1 MGSQAVSLEEVLSRL
16 FYDFTWLRAKYKI
29 YRQLFLESQERID
42 FLLEQAY
49 GVFII
54 TEASLLNDIVV
65 SIIRMVETAG
75 AHKHDKRQVLCL
87 DQLVKRL
94 ELNGYTDLARK
105 TQEDID
111 KLGEKLGP
119 VWAIR
124 NKLVAHKNLL
134 TALQRDAK
142 PIAQIPQRD
151 IEVIL
156 DGIEKVLTTVGDEL
170 GQHYSPEYVQLQ
182 GDGDSLVRLLE
193 ECQEQRRKW
202 LDSLGQT
209 DL

>member
-1 MGSQAVSLEEVLSRL
+1 MSSPEVSLEEVLSRL

-65 SIIRMVETAG
+65 SISRMMESAG
-75 AHKHDKRQVLCL
+75 AHKHDKRQVLCIE
-87 DQLVKRL
+87 QLVNRL
-94 ELNGYTDLARK
+94 ELAGRTDLARK
-105 TQEDID
+105 TQKE
-111 KLGEKLGP
+111 LGQLRKKIGP

-124 NKLVAHKNLL
+124 NKLVAHKNLR

-151 IEVIL
+151 VELIL
-156 DGIEKVLTTVGDEL
+156 DGIEKVLTIVGDDL
-170 GQHYSPEYVQLQ
+170 GQHYSPEYIQLQ
-182 GDGDSLVRLLE
+182 GDGHSLVRLLE
-193 ECQEQRRKW
+193 ECQERREKW
-202 LDSLGQT
+202 LDSLGQA
-209 DL
+209 